1 MTQEGRPQQDSGAV
15 VLVYEPTVRDMAS
28 ALSARMRATP
38 AGRRTRRLLHIA
50 GGLGI
55 SCFALLVL
63 VDAMTWRL
71 WFLLGLG
78 LVAFGCLYLLPQIQA
93 RQLHQMAARQGEF
106 RAVVDDGGIR
116 LTSRDGDAT
125 SKWGM
130 YSRYAETD
138 DVFVLLT
145 GDKHG
150 VGLMVL
156 PKRGAADTAAV
167 ERLRTLLTTHLGKA

>member
-1 MTQEGRPQQDSGAV
+1 MTQERQQQEEAEAV

-38 AGRRTRRLLHIA
+38 SGRRTLRLLLFA
-50 GGLGI
+50 GVLGI
-55 SCFALLVL
+55 SSFALLMAL
-63 VDAMTWRL
+63 GAMTWQL
-71 WFLLGLG
+71 WLMLGVGLL
-78 LVAFGCLYLLPQIQA
+78 AFGCLYLVPQLQA
-93 RQLHQMAARQGEF
+93 RQLHQMAATQGEF

-116 LTSRDGDAT
+116 LTSRDGDAR

-130 YSRYAETD
+130 FARYVETD

-156 PKRGAADTAAV
+156 PKRGAAGTAGV
-167 ERLRTLLTTHLGKA
+167 ERLRTLLESRLGKA